1 MHSSKMW
8 SVLFRIWFGT
18 SLDITS
24 SIRCNSYLPDCTDF
38 FFSFFFANSAH
49 LCEFHLQWSPA
60 SQPAKLDRS
69 WRRKLFGRTHKMA
82 ASLQIEPR
90 EDFFF
95 LQQRIR
101 TVALTFPRVSTPLS
115 SEVDLWRLCYR
126 AVRVWDTK
134 EGSASGFCESF
145 SFRPCVGS
153 GDVNKS
159 RAAILQD
166 TELRWY
172 TDETRFVETRRTAD
186 LLCSSGRLRS
196 CTVHI

>member
-82 ASLQIEPR
+82 ASLQIEPC

-95 LQQRIR
+95 CNRESERLLWHSHECPHLLVVKSTFDACATEQSECETQR
-101 TVALTFPRVSTPLS
+101 
-115 SEVDLWRLCYR
+115 R
-126 AVRVWDTK
+126 AQSLASVNRSHFGHACMSCCHRPAGVR
-134 EGSASGFCESF
+134 
-145 SFRPCVGS
+145 
-153 GDVNKS
+153 
-159 RAAILQD
+159 
-166 TELRWY
+166 
-172 TDETRFVETRRTAD
+172 RR
-186 LLCSSGRLRS
+186 
-196 CTVHI
+196 